1 MTLAGMIVDVKRGS
15 AIRQQLQAGVV
26 GEVVHGHL
34 VYGGNPIDRLLS
46 KLVAACGFSSMRSS
60 LLL

>member
-1 MTLAGMIVDVKRGS
+1 MKRGS

>member
-1 MTLAGMIVDVKRGS
+1 MDVKRGLI
-15 AIRQQLQAGVV
+15 AGRQQQLQAAGGGG

-46 KLVAACGFSSMRSS
+46 QIGGGMRVV
-60 LLL
+60 

>member
-1 MTLAGMIVDVKRGS
+1 MKGES
-15 AIRQQLQAGVV
+15 AIRQQLQAKGVV

-34 VYGGNPIDRLLS
+34 VYGDNPIDRLLS
-46 KLVAACGFSSMRSS
+46 KLVAACGLSSMRSS

>member
-1 MTLAGMIVDVKRGS
+1 MKRGS
-15 AIRQQLQAGVV
+15 AIRQQLQARVV

-46 KLVAACGFSSMRSS
+46 KLVAACGLSSMMRSS

>member
-1 MTLAGMIVDVKRGS
+1 MDVKRGS

-46 KLVAACGFSSMRSS
+46 QIGGGMRVV
-60 LLL
+60 